1 MIKSF
6 DLFNS
11 REREKTYFSHLEK
24 LWEAT
29 PANQRTEIEELVERL
44 QNDGVICTVYD
55 FVT

>member
-6 DLFNS
+6 DLSNS
-11 REREKTYFSHLEK
+11 REKEKTHFSHLEK
-24 LWEAT
+24 LWKVI

>member
-6 DLFNS
+6 DLFNP
-11 REREKTYFSHLEK
+11 REREKAYFSHLEK
-24 LWEAT
+24 LWKAT

-44 QNDGVICTVYD
+44 QNDGAICTVEE